1 MVCLIAILAHGMQ
14 IGAAISAFVPVDK
27 VNRTAIKAGEKGFR
41 GITWQSESDIG
52 QTPRDC
58 GF

>member
-27 VNRTAIKAGEKGFR
+27 VNRTAIKAGEKGFVS
-41 GITWQSESDIG
+41 GDNLA
-52 QTPRDC
+52 
-58 GF
+58 F